1 MPDSLPTLGQSIAHY
16 RILEKLGGGGMG
28 VVYKAEDTRLGRFVA
43 LKFLPEGVARD
54 KQALERFQREARAAS
69 SLDHPNIC
77 TIYEIGEAPGEIRQP
92 YIAMQFLEGTTL
104 KHRISG
110 NPVPLDLLL
119 DWGIEIADA
128 LDAAHSRG
136 IIHRDIKPA
145 NIFITSRGRAK
156 ILDFGL
162 AKAIEHAAG
171 LGATQATLDEIPEHI
186 TSPGVA
192 VGTIAYM
199 SPEQARGEPLDTRTD
214 LFSFGAVLYEMA
226 TGRMPFTGNTTALV
240 HDAIL
245 NRSPI
250 PPVRLNPE
258 IPPKLEE
265 VIHKALEKDRDVRCQ
280 SAAELRADLKR
291 LKRDTDSSRR
301 AVPAAESSIAPA
313 PARRDSDS
321 SSASSA
327 TSQVSRTSGAGAV
340 LAPPAPANAGELN
353 SSFARSAGSATVA
366 RRHKFSTPDIII
378 ISLLLIAAASY
389 GAYAFLHRAPTAVP
403 FRNFSVTQVTNT
415 GTVFLA
421 AISPDGKF
429 VVSANTGNG
438 KQSLWL
444 RNIPTGGDTAIIPA
458 SADSVYQNLSFSPDG
473 NFIYFET
480 ATDNTLTR
488 QNLYRATVLG
498 GTPQLIVR
506 DIDSPITFS
515 PDGKRM
521 AYMRYSTAEAGKWQ
535 LLSAN
540 IDGSGEKALSSGEA
554 SSVTISVAWSPDGKR
569 IAYNVTQPGN
579 TNVLSGIDILDL
591 PSGQTRSFA
600 RFEDKFIYAILW
612 AADGRGLLAAYYQR
626 GPAFYNGQIGYVSY
640 PGGIF
645 HTVTN
650 DTSSYPTLALSGDG
664 KTLAAVQRQ
673 SPEELD
679 LIPANGN
686 GSLTVVSSLPEHGV
700 ELHFGWANNDHL
712 LISEADR
719 IVRVDK
725 DGANAVSLLT
735 DPAGLLEEGSS
746 CGDGVVF
753 SWSFHGGNNVANI
766 WSMDA
771 DGSNLK
777 QITQGKQDFAPICSL
792 DRKWVYYFDYP
803 GRRLARAPMDGGQSE
818 LVAGTQISG
827 TIPLSPFALSPD
839 GRTFAFLATVSS
851 PQRSFTKLALKNLTS
866 TGSAARLMDVDP
878 RIRGNSLQFT
888 PDGKSVAYG
897 ITDARGDNLWL
908 QPLDGSKGRQITNFT
923 SKRIVEFHWSPD
935 GKTIGI
941 LRGESQSDV
950 VLLRDS
956 SQ

>member
-1 MPDSLPTLGQSIAHY
+1 MIGTTIAHY

-77 TIYEIGEAPGEIRQP
+77 TIYEIGEADGQP
-92 YIAMQFLEGTTL
+92 FIAMQFLEGTTL
-104 KHRISG
+104 KHRIEGKPLS
-110 NPVPLDLLL
+110 LDLVL
-119 DWGIEIADA
+119 DWGIEIADG
-128 LDAAHSRG
+128 LDAAHARG

-145 NIFITSRGRAK
+145 NIFINTRGHAK

-162 AKAIEHAAG
+162 AKAMQNSAAF
-171 LGATQATLDEIPEHI
+171 GATQATLDEIPEHI

-192 VGTIAYM
+192 VGTVAYM
-199 SPEQARGEPLDTRTD
+199 SPEQARGEPLDARTD

-226 TGRMPFTGNTTALV
+226 TGRMPFSGSTTAIL

-245 NRSPI
+245 NRAPV

-265 VIHKALEKDRDVRCQ
+265 VIHKALEKDREVRCQ

-291 LKRDTDSSRR
+291 LKRVTDSGRFS
-301 AVPAAESSIAPA
+301 ASQGSSQTEAGESVASPAIG
-313 PARRDSDS
+313 
-321 SSASSA
+321 SSAKTGAAHASGSSTVVA
-327 TSQVSRTSGAGAV
+327 VAREHKFGIGAAMIFILV
-340 LAPPAPANAGELN
+340 LAGLATYGL
-353 SSFARSAGSATVA
+353 FA
-366 RRHKFSTPDIII
+366 
-378 ISLLLIAAASY
+378 L
-389 GAYAFLHRAPTAVP
+389 LHRSSPMP
-403 FRNFSVTQVTNT
+403 FQNFAVTQVTNT
-415 GTVFLA
+415 GNVFLA

-429 VVSANTGNG
+429 VLSANTENG

-444 RNIPTGGDTAIIPA
+444 RNIPTGGDTQIIPA
-458 SADSVYQNLSFSPDG
+458 SADSFYQNLAFSPDG

-498 GTPQLIVR
+498 GTPQIIVR
-506 DIDSPITFS
+506 DIDTPITFS

-521 AYMRYSTAEAGKWQ
+521 AYVRYGTAEAGKWQ

-540 IDGSGEKALSSGEA
+540 IDGSDEKALSSGSA
-554 SSVTISVAWSPDGKR
+554 SSVTICVAWSPDGKR

-579 TNVLSGIDILDL
+579 TNVLSGIDMLDL
-591 PSGQTRSFA
+591 SSGQTRSFA
-600 RFEDKFIYAILW
+600 RFEDKFIRTIVW
-612 AADGRGLLAAYYQR
+612 AADGRGLFAEYYQR
-626 GPAFYNGQIGYVSY
+626 GPAFYSTQIGYISY
-640 PGGIF
+640 PRATV
-645 HTVTN
+645 HAVTN
-650 DTSSYPTLALSGDG
+650 DTNDYLTLTLSGDSR
-664 KTLAAVQRQ
+664 TLATVQRQ
-673 SPEELD
+673 SLEELD
-679 LIPANGN
+679 LIPAAGN
-686 GSLTVVSSLPEHGV
+686 SAPTVVSGIPERGV
-700 ELHFGWANNDHL
+700 QLHFGWASNTQL
-712 LISEADR
+712 LVSEANR

-725 DGANAVSLLT
+725 SGANPASLLT
-735 DPAGLLEEGSS
+735 DSAGLLEGSFL
-746 CGDGVVF
+746 CEDKVVF

-766 WSMDA
+766 WRMDA

-777 QITQGKQDFAPICSL
+777 QLTQGKQDFNPVCSP

-803 GRRLARAPMDGGQSE
+803 GHRLARVSLAGGQSE
-818 LVAGTQISG
+818 GVAGTQMSG
-827 TIPLSPFALSPD
+827 AIALSPFALSPD
-839 GRTFAFLATVSS
+839 GRTFAFLVTVPS
-851 PQRSFTKLALKNLTS
+851 PQHSSTKLALKDLTA
-866 TGSAARLMDVDP
+866 TGSAARLVDVDP

-888 PDGKSVAYG
+888 PDGKGVAYA
-897 ITDARGDNLWL
+897 IADARADNLWL

-923 SKRIVEFHWSPD
+923 SKQISEFHWSPD

-941 LRGESQSDV
+941 IRGDLQSDV

>member
-1 MPDSLPTLGQSIAHY
+1 MPNSPPTFGQTIAHY

-77 TIYEIGEAPGEIRQP
+77 TIYEIGEADSQP

-104 KHRISG
+104 KHRIAG
-110 NPVPLDLLL
+110 NPVALDFLL

-145 NIFITSRGRAK
+145 NIFITTRGHAK

-162 AKAIEHAAG
+162 AKAMENAAAF
-171 LGATQATLDEIPEHI
+171 GATQATLDEIPEHL

-192 VGTIAYM
+192 VGTVAYM
-199 SPEQARGEPLDTRTD
+199 SPEQARGEPLDARTD

-226 TGRMPFTGNTTALV
+226 TGQMPFKGQTTAIL

-245 NRSPI
+245 NRPPI

-265 VIHKALEKDRDVRCQ
+265 VIHKALEKDREVRCQ

-291 LKRDTDSSRR
+291 LKRDTDSGRS
-301 AVPAAESSIAPA
+301 AASAPDTALVGAGPA
-313 PARRDSDS
+313 PPDGSTA
-321 SSASSA
+321 
-327 TSQVSRTSGAGAV
+327 
-340 LAPPAPANAGELN
+340 APANASADLPATGRA
-353 SSFARSAGSATVA
+353 SSARVTTAPAAHASGSSTVAALA
-366 RRHKFSTPDIII
+366 RRHKFTTPDRIII
-378 ISLLLIAAASY
+378 AVILLAAASY
-389 GAYAFLHRAPTAVP
+389 GVYSFLHRSAAMP
-403 FRNFSVTQVTNT
+403 FQNFTITQVTNT
-415 GTVFLA
+415 GSVFLT

-429 VVSANTGNG
+429 VLSANTENG

-444 RNIPTGGDTAIIPA
+444 RNIPTGGNTAIIPA
-458 SADSVYQNLSFSPDG
+458 SADNFYQNLSFSPDG

-498 GTPQLIVR
+498 GTPQIIVR

-515 PDGKRM
+515 PDGVRM
-521 AYMRYSTAEAGKWQ
+521 AYVRYGTADSGKWQ
-535 LLSAN
+535 LLSAS
-540 IDGSGEKALSSGEA
+540 IDGSDEKELSSAEA

-569 IAYNVTQPGN
+569 IAYNVTQPGHA
-579 TNVLSGIDILDL
+579 NVLSGIDILDL
-591 PSGQTRSFA
+591 SSGQTRSFA
-600 RFEDKFIYAILW
+600 RFQDKFIYSILW
-612 AADGRGLLAAYYQR
+612 AADGRGLLVGYYQR
-626 GPAFYNGQIGYVSY
+626 GPAFYNGQIGYVAY
-640 PGGIF
+640 PSGAF
-645 HTVTN
+645 RTVTN

-664 KTLAAVQRQ
+664 KTLATVQRQ
-673 SPEELD
+673 SPQELD
-679 LIPANGN
+679 LIPAAGN
-686 GSLTVVSSLPEHGV
+686 SPQTMVSGLPEHGV
-700 ELHFGWANNDHL
+700 ELHFSWSNNGQL
-712 LISEADR
+712 LVSEADR
-719 IVRVDK
+719 IVRIDK
-725 DGANAVSLLT
+725 DGGNPASLLI
-735 DPAGLLEEGSS
+735 DPAGLLEESS
-746 CGDGVVF
+746 PCGDGIVF

-766 WSMDA
+766 WRMDA
-771 DGSNLK
+771 DSSNLK
-777 QITQGKQDFAPICSL
+777 QLTQGKQDFSPICSP
-792 DRKWVYYFDYP
+792 DRKWVYYFDFP
-803 GRRLARAPMDGGQSE
+803 GHRFARAPTDGGQSE
-818 LVAGTQISG
+818 PVPGAQIPGTQTWG
-827 TIPLSPFALSPD
+827 AIPLSPFALSPD
-839 GRTFAFLATVSS
+839 GRTFAFLVRVSS
-851 PQRSFTKLALKNLTS
+851 PQHSSTKLALKDLAS
-866 TGSAARLMDVDP
+866 TGSAAARLLDADP
-878 RIRGNSLQFT
+878 RIRGNFLQFA

-923 SKRIVEFHWSPD
+923 SKGIVEFHWSPD

-941 LRGESQSDV
+941 LRGKVQSDV

>member
-1 MPDSLPTLGQSIAHY
+1 VIGSTIAHY

-77 TIYEIGEAPGEIRQP
+77 TIYEIGEAPGEIAQP

-104 KHRISG
+104 KHRIAG
-110 NPVPLDLLL
+110 NPVPLELLL

-128 LDAAHSRG
+128 LDAAHSRS

-145 NIFITSRGRAK
+145 NIFITSRGHAK

-162 AKAIEHAAG
+162 AKAMENAAG

-192 VGTIAYM
+192 VGTVAYM
-199 SPEQARGEPLDTRTD
+199 SPEQARGEPLDARTD

-226 TGRMPFTGNTTALV
+226 TGQMPFKGQTTAIL

-245 NRSPI
+245 NRPPI

-265 VIHKALEKDRDVRCQ
+265 VIYKALEKDREVRCQ

-291 LKRDTDSSRR
+291 LKRDTDSGRT
-301 AVPAAESSIAPA
+301 AAS
-313 PARRDSDS
+313 ARDT
-321 SSASSA
+321 AL
-327 TSQVSRTSGAGAV
+327 VGAG
-340 LAPPAPANAGELN
+340 LAPPDGSTAAPANASADLPATGRA
-353 SSFARSAGSATVA
+353 SSARVTTAPAAHASGSSTVA
-366 RRHKFSTPDIII
+366 ALARHHKFTTPDRIII
-378 ISLLLIAAASY
+378 AVILLAAASY
-389 GAYAFLHRAPTAVP
+389 GVYSFLHRSAAEP
-403 FRNFSVTQVTNT
+403 FQNFSVSQVTNT

-429 VVSANTGNG
+429 VLSANTENG

-458 SADSVYQNLSFSPDG
+458 SADNFYQNLSFSPDG

-488 QNLYRATVLG
+488 RNLYRATVLG
-498 GTPQLIVR
+498 GTPQIIVR

-521 AYMRYSTAEAGKWQ
+521 AYVRYGTADSGKWQ
-535 LLSAN
+535 LLSAS
-540 IDGSGEKALSSGEA
+540 IDGSDEKELSSAEA

-569 IAYNVTQPGN
+569 IAYNVTQPGHA
-579 TNVLSGIDILDL
+579 NVLSGIDILDL
-591 PSGQTRSFA
+591 SSGQTRSFA
-600 RFEDKFIYAILW
+600 RFQDKFIYSILW
-612 AADGRGLLAAYYQR
+612 AADGRGLLTGYYQR
-626 GPAFYNGQIGYVSY
+626 GPAFYNGQIGYVAY
-640 PGGIF
+640 PSGAF
-645 HTVTN
+645 RTVTN
-650 DTSSYPTLALSGDG
+650 DTNSYPTLALSGDG
-664 KTLAAVQRQ
+664 KTLATVQRQ
-673 SPEELD
+673 SPQELD
-679 LIPANGN
+679 LIPATGN
-686 GSLTVVSSLPEHGV
+686 SPQTMVSGLPEHGV
-700 ELHFGWANNDHL
+700 QLHFDWAGNSQL
-712 LISEADR
+712 LVSEADR
-719 IVRVDK
+719 IVRIDK
-725 DGANAVSLLT
+725 DGGNPASLLI
-735 DPAGLLEEGSS
+735 DPAGLLEESS
-746 CGDGVVF
+746 LCGDGVVF

-766 WSMDA
+766 WRMDA

-777 QITQGKQDFAPICSL
+777 QLTRGKQDFAPICSP
-792 DRKWVYYFDYP
+792 DRKWVYYFDFP
-803 GRRLARAPMDGGQSE
+803 GHRFARASTDGRQSE
-818 LVAGTQISG
+818 PVPGVQIPGTQISG
-827 TIPLSPFALSPD
+827 AIPLSPFALSPD
-839 GRTFAFLATVSS
+839 GRTFAFLVRVSS
-851 PQRSFTKLALKNLTS
+851 PQHSSTKLALKDLSS
-866 TGSAARLMDVDP
+866 TGSAAARLLDADP
-878 RIRGNSLQFT
+878 RIRGNFLQFT

-897 ITDARGDNLWL
+897 IADARADNLWL

-923 SKRIVEFHWSPD
+923 SKGIVEFHWSPD

-941 LRGESQSDV
+941 LRGTVQSDV